1 MQYLYSGK
9 FDSLKQAKD
18 AKSQMELAIE
28 FLRVADVEFL
38 DDIKIACE
46 LKLIELCDQST
57 YSELCEVAEKF
68 NADRLKEF
76 CGWYERTK
84 LQKPENE
91 KTHLK

>member
-9 FDSLKQAKD
+9 FDSLKKAKD

-46 LKLIELCDQST
+46 LKLIELCD
-57 YSELCEVAEKF
+57 
-68 NADRLKEF
+68 
-76 CGWYERTK
+76 
-84 LQKPENE
+84 
-91 KTHLK
+91 